1 MKILVTGGNGQLGT
15 ELRILSEKYTAIEF
29 ILTDIQELDITNE
42 KQVFD
47 FLTEQKP
54 SWIINCAAYTAV
66 DKAEQERDL
75 AMRVNHEAPRILS
88 SLGMKMGIGMV
99 HVSTD
104 YVFDGTGHV
113 PYVETDQVNPQGVY
127 GSTKLEGEK
136 AVLSNSGIV
145 VRTSWLYSAYGN
157 NFVKTM
163 LRLGKE
169 KESLGVIFDQIGTP
183 TWAHDLAEAIVSI
196 VITAEKS
203 RNSFSGIYHYSNEG
217 VCSWYDFSV
226 KIMQL
231 SGSSCKVK
239 PIETIDYPT
248 PATRPAYSVLNK
260 KKIKDTF
267 KLEIPH
273 WEESLKKCLNLLL
286 KD

>member
-15 ELRILSEKYTAIEF
+15 ELRILSEKYTDIEF
-29 ILTDIQELDITNE
+29 MLTDIQELDITSE
-42 KQVFD
+42 KQVSD
-47 FLTEQKP
+47 FLTEHKP

-66 DKAEQERDL
+66 DKAEQERDM
-75 AMRVNHEAPRILS
+75 AMRVNYDAPRILS
-88 SLGMKMGIGMV
+88 SFGKKMGIGMV

-104 YVFDGTGHV
+104 YVFDGTGHI
-113 PYVETDQVNPQGVY
+113 PYIETDSVNPQGAY
-127 GSTKLEGEK
+127 GATKLQGET

-163 LRLGKE
+163 LRLSKE

-196 VITAEKS
+196 IITSATNS
-203 RNSFSGIYHYSNEG
+203 NSFSGIYHYSNEG
-217 VCSWYDFSV
+217 VCSWYDFAV

-231 SGSSCKVK
+231 SGSSCKVN
-239 PIETIDYPT
+239 PIETVDYPT
-248 PATRPAYSVLNK
+248 PAKRPAYSVLNK
-260 KKIKDTF
+260 KKIKNTF